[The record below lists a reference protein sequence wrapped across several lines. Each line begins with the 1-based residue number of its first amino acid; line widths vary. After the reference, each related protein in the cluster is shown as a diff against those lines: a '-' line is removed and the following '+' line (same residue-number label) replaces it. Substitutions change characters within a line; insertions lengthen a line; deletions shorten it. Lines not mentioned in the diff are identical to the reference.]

1 MYSTPSKLE
10 KGTIP
15 APKFTKDKIIAG
27 LNNLLEINLHFARFN
42 TSQEVVITS
51 NLLSVLN
58 LCGGDYIQILSWFPT
73 T

>member
-10 KGTIP
+10 KRTIP
-15 APKFTKDKIIAG
+15 GPKFTKDKIIAG

-42 TSQEVVITS
+42 TSQEVVITN

-58 LCGGDYIQILSWFPT
+58 LCSGDYIQILSWFPT
-73 T
+73 I

>member
-1 MYSTPSKLE
+1 MK
-10 KGTIP
+10 
-15 APKFTKDKIIAG
+15 TKDKIIAG

-42 TSQEVVITS
+42 TSQEVVITN

-58 LCGGDYIQILSWFPT
+58 LCIGDYIQILSWFPT